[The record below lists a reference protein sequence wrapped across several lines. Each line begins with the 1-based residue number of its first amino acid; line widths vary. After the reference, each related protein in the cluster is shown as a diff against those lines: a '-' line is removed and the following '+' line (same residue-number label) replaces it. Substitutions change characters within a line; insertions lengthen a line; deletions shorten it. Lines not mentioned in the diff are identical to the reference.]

1 MSGWGITVRDEQL
14 QVDIGRLEVFKTGRR
29 GSTYRFESWLKGLE
43 SSPTG
48 TELPAF
54 LSDAMPD
61 SWGARLIKRSLKLA
75 REPHPHELLLGVA
88 DSQRTGALRFIDEQ
102 TGEALAVSG
111 EVEIPPIVDLGLID
125 SEVKKVTG
133 DPEYRVS
140 ELIGIGSQSLGGA
153 RPKVTVRDK
162 NGDLWVA
169 KFAALNDIPQLE
181 VSVMNAASEC
191 GIACAETRY
200 TSVGNS
206 GVVLSKRFD
215 RSRDDCGQY
224 LRIGMRSYAAELLV
238 SDAGVG
244 LDWADLAS
252 VTDSRDLVQLWRR
265 AVFGVLVGNTD
276 DHVRNHSQLRA
287 WEGGSWVWRLSPAY
301 DITQQSLGD
310 ASHALSVL
318 GEHSAVNIA
327 DALPAF
333 AEWLGL
339 ENNAAKYWLR
349 QTLSVLSRRRIL
361 TVDGAQESLQ
371 RWAES

>member
-14 QVDIGRLEVFKTGRR
+14 QVDIGRLEVFKTRRR

-61 SWGARLIKRSLKLA
+61 SWGALLIKRSLKLA

-318 GEHSAVNIA
+318 GEHSAVSIA
-327 DALPAF
+327 DVLPAF

-349 QTLSVLSRRRIL
+349 QTLSVLSSRRIL

>member
-61 SWGARLIKRSLKLA
+61 SWGALLIKRSLKLA

-276 DHVRNHSQLRA
+276 DQVRNHSQLRA

-318 GEHSAVNIA
+318 GEHSAVSIA
-327 DALPAF
+327 DVLPAF

-349 QTLSVLSRRRIL
+349 QTLSVLSSRRIL